1 MRAARLEAHDFRNL
15 ASLDLELP
23 AEGAVFLGPNGQGKT
38 NLLEAM
44 YYPVLFRSLRGAR
57 DADLVRHQSPGF
69 FVRLEVEAAPGAA
82 RIVEAGFAAA
92 GRRKRIS
99 VDGAESTRMNDA
111 LGVWLAVAFLPADV
125 TLISGAA
132 SLRRHFLDR
141 TLSLA
146 DGQYLRAL
154 RHYRAGLEQRNA
166 ALRQGISAAAW
177 AFDPGLARHGA
188 VLVERRRAWV
198 ARYGGHWAATC
209 AALGEPMPVRL
220 ELTGPA
226 ELAEPAGFLE
236 ALERHRPRD
245 LNARATGVGPH
256 RDDLE
261 LTLDATPLRIAG
273 STGQQRT
280 AAIAL
285 KLCERDTLAA
295 ASGRTPA
302 LLLDDVFAEL
312 DRDRQER
319 LAARLELRPADDVT
333 PPQVFVTAPRVDELP
348 PGLNLPVHRVNA
360 GLVEPANGP
369 ARLSR

>member
-1 MRAARLEAHDFRNL
+1 MRATRLEARDFRNL
-15 ASLDLELP
+15 VGLDLELP
-23 AEGAVFLGPNGQGKT
+23 AEGAVFLGPNGHGKT

-57 DADLVRHQSPGF
+57 DVDLVRHESPGF
-69 FVRLEVEAAPGAA
+69 FVRLEVETALGGS
-82 RIVEAGFAAA
+82 RLIDAGFLSA
-92 GRRKRIS
+92 GRRKRVS
-99 VDGAESTRMNDA
+99 VDGVESTRVMDA

-146 DGQYLRAL
+146 DGGYLRAL

-166 ALRQGISAAAW
+166 ALRQGISATAR

-188 VLVERRRAWV
+188 VLVSRRRAWV
-198 ARYGGHWAATC
+198 AEYGARWAATC
-209 AALGEPMPVRL
+209 EALGEPMPVRL
-220 ELTGPA
+220 ELTGTA
-226 ELAEPAGFLE
+226 ELADSAGFLD
-236 ALERHRPRD
+236 ALARHHPRD
-245 LNARATGVGPH
+245 LQARTTGVGPH

-261 LTLDATPLRIAG
+261 MSLGATPLRIAG

-295 ASGRTPA
+295 ASGQTPA

-312 DRDRQER
+312 DRDRQDR
-319 LAARLELRPADDVT
+319 LAARLELRPADGT

-348 PGLNLPVHRVNA
+348 PGLNLPVHRVSA
-360 GLVEPANGP
+360 GLVEAADGP